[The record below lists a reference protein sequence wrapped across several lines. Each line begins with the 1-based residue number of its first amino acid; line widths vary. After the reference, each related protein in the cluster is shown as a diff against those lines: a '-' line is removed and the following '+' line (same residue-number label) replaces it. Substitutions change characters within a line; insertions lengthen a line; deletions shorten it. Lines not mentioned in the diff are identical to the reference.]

1 MTKRCTLTVVGTF
14 LGLSALVAGTQPVAA
29 QDTDA
34 QERSL
39 EGVWRV
45 SFAPYFCAS
54 GVPVP
59 GAAFEALLTFHK
71 GGTMSGWLQNSVISV
86 TRSPSH
92 GLWQRENGWSEYSSR
107 FIHFRYNL
115 ATGAF
120 VGTQEALT
128 HLVLGASGDEFTAEG
143 TNSFFDK
150 DGNLLGGGCATL
162 VGSRFE

>member
-1 MTKRCTLTVVGTF
+1 MTKRFTLAVVGTF
-14 LGLSALVAGTQPVAA
+14 LGLSALVAGIQPLAA
-29 QDTDA
+29 QLPDA

-45 SFAPYFCAS
+45 AVAPYFCAS

-59 GAAFEALLTFHK
+59 GASFEALFTFHK
-71 GGTMSGWLQNSVISV
+71 GGTMSGWLQNSVISI

-92 GLWQRENGWSEYSSR
+92 GLWQRESGWSEYSSR
-107 FIHFRYNL
+107 FIHLRYDL

-120 VGTQEALT
+120 VGTQEALN

-143 TNSFFDK
+143 TNAFFDK
-150 DGNLLGGGCATL
+150 DGNLIGGGCAKM
-162 VGSRFE
+162 VGARFE